1 MTAPLLQVLDQ
12 FRTKR
17 VLVLGDAMLDSYVVG
32 TSTRLCQEA
41 PVPVVAVRAHRDCPG
56 GAANTAVNLA
66 ALGCKVEL
74 ASVIGADH
82 DGELLRSLLR
92 QAGVDT
98 SLLVVSDA
106 RQTLSKQR
114 IVNGDRLLARLDR
127 GDTEAILDHDEQR
140 LLERLGEA
148 FVAADAVVISDYGY
162 GVMTAGMLSRLR
174 LLQERFRQVIA
185 VDARDLAQ
193 YRAIGV
199 TVVKPNFSEAIRLTG
214 YQVDRARGTRAEI
227 AASLGDA
234 ILALTGSRIAAIT
247 LDADG
252 AVVVERGE
260 RPYRTHAEPA
270 DQERTAGA
278 GDTYLAGLTLALT
291 SGATTPAAAEI
302 AAHAAGAVVS
312 RDGTTACGGGDLRR
326 RIEAAAEAS
335 GAHVIADASDEALA
349 PGFALKERDDRDEPT
364 DVGERRAPALHQA

>member
-41 PVPVVAVRAHRDCPG
+41 PVPVVAVRERRDCPG

-127 GDTEAILDHDEQR
+127 GDTEAIHDHDEQR
-140 LLERLGEA
+140 LFERLGEA
-148 FVAADAVVISDYGY
+148 FVGADAVAISDYGY

-199 TVVKPNFSEAIRLTG
+199 TVVKPNFSEAIRLTE
-214 YQVDRARGTRAEI
+214 YQADRSHEARAEI

-335 GAHVIADASDEALA
+335 GAHVIADASDEALT